1 MIIIDDSKELDSLL
15 QDLKLA
21 EHVLIV
27 PVLTDHQLHSSINKI
42 SCIYVYSSN
51 DTEFLIPI
59 NHTEQITGFKEHL
72 HKVLNLE
79 SIFVHDK
86 KIWLHMGGNNNVYD
100 IKTLWWYTYGEAYDD
115 NHYFTEAHH
124 FYWRRHINLQYV
136 NSIIPLMKHG
146 EMCQKIRKYAWP
158 MIINSKLSNSYKR
171 FNTIYPKIF
180 ADIESNGMQI
190 NDSFK
195 MKELITDGRV
205 YSNYHYH
212 TTTGRPSNAF
222 RGFNFAA
229 MNKQDGTR
237 DAFCSRFENGALVE
251 FDFDAYHVR
260 LIARLI
266 GYELPKGSVH
276 TYFGRFYFGTD
287 TLTSEQYEQ
296 SKQITFRLLYGHIEK
311 EFLKIPFFQEV
322 NDFVYSLWNNWKTNG
337 CIETPILKRPM
348 CKDSLADMNQN
359 KLFNYYLQALETEFT
374 ANRLNQLSYLLEKY
388 KTCMILYTYDSI
400 LFDVPIQEA
409 KQILPQIKSCLEGD
423 DFPVKCKVG
432 NIYSKMND
440 IKL

>member
-1 MIIIDDSKELDSLL
+1 MIIIDDPKELDSLL
-15 QDLKLA
+15 QDIKK
-21 EHVLIV
+21 EEVVLVI
-27 PVLTDHQLHSSINKI
+27 PILTDHQLHPSINKI

-51 DTEFLIPI
+51 EIEFIVPI
-59 NHTEQITGFKEHL
+59 HHTEQITGFKEHL
-72 HKVLNLE
+72 NELLQLE

-86 KIWLHMGGNNNVYD
+86 KLWLQMGGNNKVYD
-100 IKTLWWYTYGEAYDD
+100 VKSLWWYTYNEAYDD
-115 NHYFTEAHH
+115 NHYFTDAHR
-124 FYWRRHINLQYV
+124 FYWRRHTNLQHV
-136 NSIIPLMKHG
+136 NTIVPLMKHA
-146 EMCQKIRKYAWP
+146 EMCQKIRKYAMP
-158 MIINSKLSNSYKR
+158 MIINSKLSDSYKR
-171 FNTIYPKIF
+171 FNMIYPKIF

-195 MKELITDGRV
+195 LKELITDGRV

-237 DAFCSRFENGALVE
+237 DAFCSRFKNGAL
-251 FDFDAYHVR
+251 VR

-276 TYFGRFYFGTD
+276 TYFGKFYFGTD
-287 TLTSEQYEQ
+287 TLTQEQYEQ

-322 NDFVYSLWNNWKTNG
+322 NDFVYSLWNKWKTNG
-337 CIETPILKRPM
+337 CIQTPILKRPL
-348 CKDSLADMNQN
+348 CKDSLSDMNQN

-374 ANRLNQLSYLLEKY
+374 ANRLNQLSYLLKEY
-388 KTCMILYTYDSI
+388 KTCIVLYTYDSV
-400 LFDVPIQEA
+400 LFDVPIHEA
-409 KQILPQIKSCLEGD
+409 KEILPKIKSCLEGN